1 MGFNGDDLMS
11 CPKCSRLFNAKE
23 LARILEEAG
32 VSEKTTNIVRKEL
45 TNKEVADAIEI
56 LHEFGK

>member
-1 MGFNGDDLMS
+1 VS

-23 LARILEEAG
+23 LVRILEESG
-32 VSEKTTNIVRKEL
+32 VSEKTVDTVRKEL

-56 LHEFGK
+56 LHEFGNKAASQIP